1 MEKAFV
7 GIDVGTGSAR
17 AGIFTA
23 DGRLLGTARRNI
35 EMWREA
41 GDVVEQS
48 SDDIWAACGTATKQA
63 VAEAGIPA
71 EAVAGIA
78 FDATC
83 SLVAL
88 DPDGGPI
95 SVSPSG
101 EARRNVI
108 VWMDHRAMDE
118 TRAINAT
125 GHPVLRYVG
134 GGVSPEMEMP
144 KLLWLKRHLPATFE
158 GAGQFFDLVDFLT
171 FRATGDAARSICTVT
186 CKWNYLAHE
195 RGWNEDYLAAIGMPE
210 FAAEGYARIGTAMVA
225 PGAPVGGGL
234 SAAAARDLGLLPG
247 TPVAA
252 GLIDAHAG
260 GVGTLG
266 GTTIE
271 GDAAEPAGRL
281 AYIMGTSAC
290 IMASTVEARFVPGVW
305 GPYWS
310 AMLPERWLIEGGQS
324 TAGAGI
330 DHLIR
335 SHAAYPEAR
344 AEAER
349 AGLGVHDWLDREIV
363 EGRNSFSEA
372 ALIARD
378 IHILPDYLGNRSPYA
393 DPHARAVMAGLSLDE
408 TVADLR
414 RQYVAG
420 LCGLSCGFADVIDAL
435 GEQGID
441 CRTIVVS
448 GGASRSALVRQI
460 LADATSVR
468 VVLPATGE
476 PVLLGAA
483 MLAAVAAGQFAD
495 LAGAMRAMSRDA
507 EATAPTPPEIAR
519 FHEAK
524 RDVYAAMRR
533 LDIDAR
539 RRMAEVPES
548 PSGSPSAS

>member
-1 MEKAFV
+1 MERVFV

-17 AGIFTA
+17 AGVFTA
-23 DGRLLGTARRNI
+23 DGRLLGTAKHRI

-48 SDDIWAACGTATKQA
+48 SDDIWTACCQATRDA
-63 VAEAGIPA
+63 MAEAGVAP
-71 EAVAGIA
+71 EAVAGVG

-88 DPDGGPI
+88 DGQGRPVT
-95 SVSPSG
+95 VSPSG

-108 VWMDHRAMDE
+108 VWMDHRAIDE
-118 TRAINAT
+118 TRAINQT
-125 GHPVLRYVG
+125 GHAALRYVG

-144 KLLWLKRHLPATFE
+144 KLLWLKRHLPATFA

-195 RGWNEDYLAAIGMPE
+195 GGWNDDYLAAIGMSE
-210 FAAEGYARIGTAMVA
+210 LADGGYARIGTTMLE

-234 SAAAARDLGLLPG
+234 TEPAATDLGLAPG

-266 GTTIE
+266 GTTID
-271 GDAAEPAGRL
+271 GAAAEPAGRL

-290 IMASTVEARFVPGVW
+290 IMASTVEPRFVPGVW

-335 SHAAYPEAR
+335 SHAAYPAAS

-349 AGLGVHDWLDREIV
+349 EGLSVHDYLDRGIVAGLDSLSD
-363 EGRNSFSEA
+363 A

-378 IHILPDYLGNRSPYA
+378 LHILPDYLGNRSPYA
-393 DPHARAVMAGLSLDE
+393 DPEVRAVMVGLTLDE
-408 TVADLR
+408 TIADLQ

-420 LCGLSCGFADVIDAL
+420 LCGLSCGFAEVIDAL
-435 GEQGID
+435 RDKGID
-441 CRTIVVS
+441 CGTIVVS
-448 GGASRSALVRQI
+448 GGASRSPLVRQL
-460 LADATSVR
+460 LADATGVT
-468 VVLPATGE
+468 VVLPETGE

-483 MLAAVAAGQFAD
+483 MLAAVAAGAFPS
-495 LAGAMRAMSRDA
+495 LAGAMQAMSRDA
-507 EATAPTPPEIAR
+507 EATAPTPPAIAS
-519 FHEAK
+519 FHRAK
-524 RDVYAAMRR
+524 REIHAMMRG
-533 LDIDAR
+533 LEAEAR
-539 RRMAEVPES
+539 RRMEDAE
-548 PSGSPSAS
+548 